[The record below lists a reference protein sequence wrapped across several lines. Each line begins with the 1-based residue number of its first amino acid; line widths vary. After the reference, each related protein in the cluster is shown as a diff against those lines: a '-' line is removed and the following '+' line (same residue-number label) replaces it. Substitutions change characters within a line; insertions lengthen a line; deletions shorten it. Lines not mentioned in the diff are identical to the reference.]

1 MEHFLTKVHIIP
13 MPEVPDLEF
22 RPHLPGLAAE
32 KLEHRYLERNS
43 RDKGKSKC
51 GKMLTL
57 GEIREDYTFV

>member
-1 MEHFLTKVHIIP
+1 